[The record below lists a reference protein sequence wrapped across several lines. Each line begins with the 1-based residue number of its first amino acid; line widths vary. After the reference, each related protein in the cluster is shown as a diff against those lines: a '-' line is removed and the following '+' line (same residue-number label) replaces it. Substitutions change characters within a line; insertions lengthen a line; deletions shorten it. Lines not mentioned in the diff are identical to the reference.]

1 MSRFQPMTSASQPTA
16 DAPPRT
22 SQTSSIPTKHRL
34 RERRRRLALGAISV
48 TTIVVAYTL
57 VTARASNNPAL
68 TPPPLD
74 VIKGLWASIENGN
87 LPSAVGASLQR
98 IAIGYTVGAGGAVI
112 VGSLMGWFRVF
123 EYVLD
128 PVVEALRPIP
138 PLAYIPLVL
147 VWFGIGEFSRIF
159 VLSLACFVTCIV
171 NVVAGMREVP
181 KVYVDAASTL
191 GATRLQV
198 FLTVAVPSALPFIF
212 TGLRIALAAAWTTL
226 VAAELLAAQ
235 DGLGFLLQ
243 QGRRFFLTDQVMF
256 VIAVIG
262 VLAFSM
268 DRIFRILQQRL
279 TSWSEAS
286 R

>member
-1 MSRFQPMTSASQPTA
+1 MTKLPPTTSRSP
-16 DAPPRT
+16 APAGVRQTKPPPAGLLGKPR
-22 SQTSSIPTKHRL
+22 R
-34 RERRRRLALGAISV
+34 RERRRRLVLGAISL
-48 TTIVVAYTL
+48 TTIVVGYTL
-57 VTARASNNPAL
+57 VTARSANNPAL
-68 TPPPLD
+68 TPPPMD
-74 VIKGLWASIENGN
+74 VINGLLASINNGN
-87 LPSAVGASLQR
+87 LPSAIGASLQR
-98 IAIGYTVGAGGAVI
+98 IAIGYTVGAGSAVLI
-112 VGSLMGWFRVF
+112 GSLMGWFRIT
-123 EYVLD
+123 EYLLD
-128 PVVEALRPIP
+128 PVIEVLRPIP

-147 VWFGIGEFSRIF
+147 VWFGIGEFSRVF
-159 VLSLACFVTCIV
+159 VLALACFVTCII
-171 NVVAGMREVP
+171 NVIAGMREVP

-191 GATRLQV
+191 GASRLQV
-198 FLTVAVPSALPFIF
+198 FLTVAIPSALPFIF

-243 QGRRFFLTDQVMF
+243 QGRRYFLTDQVMF

-262 VLAFSM
+262 VLAFTM